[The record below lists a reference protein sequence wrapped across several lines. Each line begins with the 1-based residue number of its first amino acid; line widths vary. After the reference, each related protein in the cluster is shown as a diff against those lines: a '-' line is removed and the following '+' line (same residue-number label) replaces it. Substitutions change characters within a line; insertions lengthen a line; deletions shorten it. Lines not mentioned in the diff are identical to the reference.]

1 MRDLALLLRA
11 PIVAGSLR
19 GRWWCPAGGGK
30 VWRVL
35 GGSYETGQTARFIG
49 HVSPGD
55 VVLDLGAHVGYYTLL
70 AAALTGPSGRVFSF
84 EPNPRNARYLR
95 HHVRIN
101 RCRNVEVVEQAVC
114 DHSGEVRFGLGTGSG
129 TGHIA
134 ETGAV
139 SVRSVTLDDFCAER
153 AVTPSV
159 MKIDVEGAERRVLEG
174 AAAAL
179 RSARPLI
186 FLSTHG
192 AEQAAAC
199 RSVLSRL
206 GYRMTAIDDGPEPE
220 DHLCVPEEQG
230 ASFPVAAVGEALE

>member
-11 PIVAGSLR
+11 PIVAGRLR

-35 GGSYETGQTARFIG
+35 GGSYETGQTARFVR
-49 HVSPGD
+49 HVAPGD

-70 AAALTGPSGRVFSF
+70 AAALAGPAGRVFAF
-84 EPNPRNARYLR
+84 EPDPRNARYLR

-114 DHSGEVRFGLGTGSG
+114 DHTGEVRFGPGTGSG
-129 TGHIA
+129 TGRIA
-134 ETGAV
+134 EGGPV
-139 SVRSVTLDDFCAER
+139 SVPSVRLDDFCADR
-153 AVTPSV
+153 AVTPNV
-159 MKIDVEGAERRVLEG
+159 LKIDVEGAERRVLQG
-174 AAAAL
+174 AITTL

-192 AEQAAAC
+192 AEQADAC
-199 RSVLSRL
+199 RSLLSRH
-206 GYRMTAIDDGPEPE
+206 GYRMNAIDDAPAPE
-220 DHLCVPEEQG
+220 DHLCVPEERG
-230 ASFPVAAVGEALE
+230 AAAAVAAASGTVS